1 MKLQA
6 FKKRQYKVSVMV
18 IAVLVIASTA
28 LFSFDVFSQQAN
40 STVLDMRL
48 AADNYDSATKT
59 FTDRSGNNNDGVSA
73 NSAVFETG
81 RYGSVDGAMS
91 FDGSSDY
98 VQINSSDAFTTG
110 ADGSF
115 TFSAWVK
122 SSDYSTKQII
132 ISRANPCSNEG
143 AFTIFIVNNRVYLSF
158 YSNLEPGEVAHYS
171 TNTVLENGNFYNIV
185 WTKTWGQLGAKLYIN
200 GVSVDVSGDSTKQGT
215 TYNNNIFIGAQDRTP
230 GMCNGGPSGFF
241 NGVIE
246 NLKVYNYILT
256 DQEVQDIYESEKV
269 NFSASSLQEGLVG
282 HWSMDEDEYLE
293 GTYNGITYPDFSSGV
308 GPYPTHSVNV
318 YDEDN
323 SLTGKALRVEL
334 TGEHSSNRVQFTHD
348 TSFENGQSY
357 IFSIYAKG
365 EGNSIGK
372 NLQTYSGLNWYKD
385 MGPLTSEWKRYDTEI
400 VTGSNSG
407 GPGNIGLEYGVTGD
421 VFYVH
426 SPQLEDKDNLTPF
439 VYGTRNG
446 RLTEK
451 TPYSN
456 HGDTGIEQSFNFS
469 NDRFGNIN
477 GAMSF
482 SGSSYIQIPSDSAFN
497 FNNNSFSVS
506 AWVKT
511 SQTNGGIFDT
521 QVSGSRGYRLAVENG
536 TVEFGVYANDFNAS
550 YRELNSGSLVNNN
563 KWNLITATY
572 NYDTSLMSIYINGEL
587 DITSTQSQ
595 VAPSSQDL
603 YIGVKDVSSGFFTGN
618 LDDLRIYNRALSESE
633 IKSLYDS
640 YEPKISAGSLNKGLV
655 LDMPLTLKYTKDE
668 TSGSEIMTD
677 KTPYS
682 NDGQNN
688 GATINEE
695 GASFDGVDDYVNI
708 DNLEFSHEMTLSA
721 WIKPKQELSSSM
733 QVMYGPAENG
743 STIRLYRNS
752 SWGTNQLGWLLYY
765 IKPNSTN
772 GAALPEYTYPINEW
786 THTVFKYNSDGSYKL
801 YINGQ
806 ENRSSQVSDFV
817 SWNLPNNYLRLGA
830 LGSSAFPGDMYNF
843 KIYNRAL
850 SDAEVKSLYDKG
862 HNGFNMIVHPE

>member
-1 MKLQA
+1 MKVIKYIRKEYKDIRKVLFKRTTVFNRKKMKLQVL
-6 FKKRQYKVSVMV
+6 KKRQYKVSVMV
-18 IAVLVIASTA
+18 IAVLVIASTVF
-28 LFSFDVFSQQAN
+28 FSFDVFSQQAN

-48 AADNYDSATKT
+48 AADNYDPATKT
-59 FTDRSGNNNDGVSA
+59 FTDRSGNNNNGVSA
-73 NSAVFETG
+73 NSAVFKTG

-91 FDGSSDY
+91 FDGSSDR
-98 VQINSSDAFTTG
+98 VFSSLQIS
-110 ADGSF
+110 
-115 TFSAWVK
+115 
-122 SSDYSTKQII
+122 
-132 ISRANPCSNEG
+132 
-143 AFTIFIVNNRVYLSF
+143 
-158 YSNLEPGEVAHYS
+158 PG
-171 TNTVLENGNFYNIV
+171 TPNTVLFWAKIDPTQEYQAFSDQGD
-185 WTKTWGQLGAKLYIN
+185 WQLGIHYNLSGNGRIRFHTADTNTTLQYIDYSWAGDTGWHLIGGFYDGTN
-200 GVSVDVSGDSTKQGT
+200 VGIIFDGQIVVSGSGSSASGRGPFDSGLV
-215 TYNNNIFIGAQDRTP
+215 IGNRV
-230 GMCNGGPSGFF
+230 SGFMED
-241 NGVIE
+241 IR
-246 NLKVYNYILT
+246 VYNYALT
-256 DQEVQDIYESEKV
+256 EQEVQDMYENEKV

-655 LDMPLTLKYTKDE
+655 LDMPLTLKYTKNE
-668 TSGSEIMTD
+668 TAGAEIMTD

-682 NDGQNN
+682 NDGQNYGVVIN
-688 GATINEE
+688 ELGATFNGSDDYIGIPASSIQPGNEISISFWASADAIKTNSLIYFGDANGRIVNIHLLYGNGNTYWDCGVDAVGYDRIYKANPSGITNEWHYWTFTKNASTGEMKIFLDGSLWASGTGKNKPITTPSSDGEINNS
-695 GASFDGVDDYVNI
+695 AFDGSI
-708 DNLEFSHEMTLSA
+708 KNL
-721 WIKPKQELSSSM
+721 
-733 QVMYGPAENG
+733 
-743 STIRLYRNS
+743 R
-752 SWGTNQLGWLLYY
+752 
-765 IKPNSTN
+765 
-772 GAALPEYTYPINEW
+772 
-786 THTVFKYNSDGSYKL
+786 
-801 YINGQ
+801 
-806 ENRSSQVSDFV
+806 
-817 SWNLPNNYLRLGA
+817 
-830 LGSSAFPGDMYNF
+830 
-843 KIYNRAL
+843 IYNRAL
-850 SDAEVKSLYDKG
+850 SDTEVKSLYDKG
-862 HNGFNMIVHPE
+862 RNQFNMIIHPE